1 MKSNLHL
8 NNEIKILQKENE
20 ELKTRLSINSKI
32 IQEFFKNSNINEKVS
47 LFIEN
52 IKKENNILLN
62 EIKDLKQ
69 QNQKM
74 VSLNENKS
82 DPNKKSIEAYENK
95 LFIYENLLKE
105 KQSIIVNLKE
115 QNKNLQSF
123 IDSNITKK
131 EINQNL
137 ENEIEKESNNN
148 FNNSNDKYII
158 EEIYVISPQQLIN
171 TLNDKIELYKDINTK
186 LKNLIQ
192 EMKCR
197 YINKDKEFLKLEE
210 ELTNLKQELQNLNKT
225 KNNEEIMNQLIQYQS
240 MKSLPISQSCSNF
253 HFNSHNF
260 KRNKNK
266 NTRNK
271 KTRSLSYINNH
282 THDLTK
288 IMKEIEVYE
297 NVNKTVKEIS
307 QNDFD
312 LTEEWAETLKQCGMT
327 QEEFLKFCGMKI
339 TNKLTNAIEY
349 MYKIL
354 VDKNI
359 QIKLLTKENE
369 TLNEEN
375 IRLNK
380 INIQMET
387 LVDFYEKSEKD
398 NKNNNKNFDTYEN
411 IFDSHLNK
419 NKKNKKIKSN
429 TFFDKE
435 KLKNKKIFNN
445 SSPQNKLQK
454 TYVNVDNNITHTNIN
469 INMMMD
475 YNNRNDTN
483 KNLRSNTLNKNK
495 TAQDNL
501 VLDES
506 STKNDKKDEI
516 KNLKNFDILNKSENE
531 YKSSQKLFKYIKWK
545 NKKIK
550 NNSYN
555 KLIKEKKNELIC
567 KTLNLSNTNI
577 KKPKK
582 VFGNINNNSFNYN
595 KTIKSIFSN
604 TEKIFVKNKER
615 NTVSIGNNKNNKN
628 LNSNMNL
635 NNFFTDFKLS
645 NKYKRIINKN
655 ENI

>member
-1 MKSNLHL
+1 MKSNKQI
-8 NNEIKILQKENE
+8 NNEVEILKKENE
-20 ELKTRLSINSKI
+20 ELKTRLSINAQI

-52 IKKENNILLN
+52 VKKENNVLIK
-62 EIKDLKQ
+62 EINDLKQ
-69 QNQKM
+69 QNQNLK
-74 VSLNENKS
+74 LINENATNPSEK
-82 DPNKKSIEAYENK
+82 NLETYENK

-131 EINQNL
+131 EIKPAS
-137 ENEIEKESNNN
+137 ENENENNN
-148 FNNSNDKYII
+148 NLNNTNEKYII

-171 TLNDKIELYKDINTK
+171 TLNEKTELYKDINFK
-186 LKNLIQ
+186 LKNLLQ
-192 EMKCR
+192 EMKTR
-197 YINKDKEFLKLEE
+197 LMNKEKENLKLEE
-210 ELTNLKQELQNLNKT
+210 ELTNSKLELQNVSKM
-225 KNNEEIMNQLIQYQS
+225 KNNQEIINQLIQYQS
-240 MKSLPISQSCSNF
+240 MKSLPVSQSCSNF
-253 HFNSHNF
+253 NLNYY
-260 KRNKNK
+260 NYLKNK
-266 NTRNK
+266 NRNTRNQ

-282 THDLTK
+282 THDLKK

-307 QNDFD
+307 KNDFD

-339 TNKLTNAIEY
+339 TSKLTNAIEY

-387 LVDFYEKSEKD
+387 MVDYYEKSKKENK
-398 NKNNNKNFDTYEN
+398 NKNNDSNDFINIYEKIINEDLKQNKN
-411 IFDSHLNK
+411 NK
-419 NKKNKKIKSN
+419 NIKSN
-429 TFFDKE
+429 TFFEEE
-435 KLKNKKIFNN
+435 KFKNNKIFNN
-445 SSPQNKLQK
+445 SSSQNKLQK

-475 YNNRNDTN
+475 YNNRNRIS
-483 KNLRSNTLNKNK
+483 KNLRTNTLNKN
-495 TAQDNL
+495 TITQNNL
-501 VLDES
+501 LLDES
-506 STKNDKKDEI
+506 SIKNDKREKI
-516 KNLKNFDILNKSENE
+516 KNFEFFNKSGNK
-531 YKSSQKLFKYIKWK
+531 YKSSEKIFKHIKLR
-545 NKKIK
+545 NKKIS

-555 KLIKEKKNELIC
+555 KLIKEKKNILIC
-567 KTLNLSNTNI
+567 KTLNLSNI
-577 KKPKK
+577 KKPRKMFCK
-582 VFGNINNNSFNYN
+582 INNNSFNYN
-595 KTIKSIFSN
+595 KTIKNIFSN
-604 TEKIFVKNKER
+604 TEKILLKNKER
-615 NTVSIGNNKNNKN
+615 NTVTIGNNHKNIN
-628 LNSNMNL
+628 LNDNNM
-635 NNFFTDFKLS
+635 FTNLS
-645 NKYKRIINKN
+645 NKYKRKINKN